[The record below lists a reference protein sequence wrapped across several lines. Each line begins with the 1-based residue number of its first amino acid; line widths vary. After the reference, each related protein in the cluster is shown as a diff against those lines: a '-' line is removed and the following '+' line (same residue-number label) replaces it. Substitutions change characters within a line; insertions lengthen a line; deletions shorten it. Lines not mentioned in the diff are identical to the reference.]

1 MAIQLDR
8 VIGGYVKLRDMKAA
22 LVKKQKEEL
31 ALIQASMDKIE
42 NYLQKYLLEANLQ
55 SVNSDAGTA
64 FLQHVA
70 STTVRDWPAALDF
83 IKANDEWS
91 MLEARVSKTAVK
103 DYLDEHG
110 ALPPGVEYTEA
121 IVTRVRR

>member
-1 MAIQLDR
+1 
-8 VIGGYVKLRDMKAA
+8 MKAA
-22 LVKKQKEEL
+22 LVKKQKDEMVV
-31 ALIQASMDKIE
+31 IQTQLDKLE
-42 NYLQKYLLEANLQ
+42 NYLQKYLLDAKLQ
-55 SVNSDAGTA
+55 SVNSEAGTA

-91 MLEARVSKTAVK
+91 MLEARVNKTAVK
-103 DYLDEHG
+103 DYIEQNG
-110 ALPPGVEYTEA
+110 GCPPGVEYTEM